1 MLNFKKPKKF
11 QIQKEVSED
20 YWVSILDS
28 VLNSV
33 EWRMDHINNI
43 PVGVFSV
50 NWLSPE
56 VSTTTIYTNSPVNP
70 SFYEPITITG
80 VSIGGFY
87 EQPTYSASIDPF
99 VPNIGLTACTTTLM
113 NESNI

>member
-1 MLNFKKPKKF
+1 MLEFKKPKKF
-11 QIQKEVSED
+11 QIQKEINED
-20 YWVSILDS
+20 YWLSILES
-28 VLNSV
+28 GLNSI
-33 EWRMDHINNI
+33 EWRMDYINNDN
-43 PVGVFSV
+43 V
-50 NWLSPE
+50 
-56 VSTTTIYTNSPVNP
+56 IYTNTQVNP
-70 SFYEPITITG
+70 SFYETITITG